1 MTPDSFKF
9 DDRIML
15 DWARYKFELPIPIEI
30 HEEIMWVYF
39 FSVHFEHLKIFLCF
53 SGVLI

>member
-1 MTPDSFKF
+1 MTPDPFKF

-15 DWARYKFELPIPIEI
+15 DWARYEFELPIPIEI